1 MQNLVTKH
9 QFIRKLDLGSLEI
22 FILICQM
29 GSIGGAA
36 KKSHLAISSVS
47 KRVNELEKLTRSKL
61 LTRKSKG
68 VEPTEAGLCLLKH
81 AKDILLSIEYL
92 RINLDD
98 FFLGKNEYVHIYA
111 SASVVE
117 QSLAQEIA
125 SFAKDSPEVSIDL
138 SQAPSREVIQAVRE
152 GYADIG
158 ICDSS
163 EIYSDLAS
171 RAYRKEELVLIVP
184 TNHPLASHKK
194 LAFSQALDYDLI
206 GVYGSSMIQQLLEK
220 AASSSGHILRQRIKV
235 SSLSALCRM
244 VESGLGIGVIP
255 YGAIHLLSKKGS
267 FCTIS
272 LTDEWSK
279 RELMLFAKSFD
290 MLTPAAARFSNY
302 LSH

>member
-1 MQNLVTKH
+1 MTSYNREKYISEAIESVLNQTH
-9 QFIRKLDLGSLEI
+9 TDFE
-22 FILICQM
+22 LI
-29 GSIGGAA
+29 I
-36 KKSHLAISSVS
+36 
-47 KRVNELEKLTRSKL
+47 
-61 LTRKSKG
+61 
-68 VEPTEAGLCLLKH
+68 
-81 AKDILLSIEYL
+81 
-92 RINLDD
+92 LDD
-98 FFLGKNEYVHIYA
+98 CSKDNTFQIINEFAKVDKRIRAFKNERNIGQF
-111 SASVVE
+111 E
-117 QSLAQEIA
+117 NRNKIA

-244 VESGLGIGVIP
+244 VESRNPNHLNSP
-255 YGAIHLLSKKGS
+255 YKPTNSPK
-267 FCTIS
+267 
-272 LTDEWSK
+272 
-279 RELMLFAKSFD
+279 
-290 MLTPAAARFSNY
+290 
-302 LSH
+302 